1 MSSDTTGALP
11 RPIRRRARRRVGLL
25 LLLLVALPLLVSACV
40 FGRMNGVPWYEAR
53 RDATGLAP
61 DPATTPEAVI
71 QVYAAR
77 AVAWRGVFAMHSW
90 IAVKPTGAP
99 RFSRCE
105 VMGFGVSEGAP
116 AVRIDRTVPSD
127 PAVSGGS
134 FGAMPEIILDRRGPG
149 VDTVIEK
156 IHAAVAAYPY
166 PQSYRAWPGPN
177 SNTFT
182 AFIARAVPELR
193 LDLPSNA
200 IGKDY
205 LPNGS
210 VFAAA
215 PSGTGYQ
222 LSLFGLAGLL
232 AAREEG
238 LELNLLGLTFGLD
251 LASPG
256 IKLPGIG
263 RLGLPSAPKEPAQA
277 AAGTPHAKVM

>member
-11 RPIRRRARRRVGLL
+11 RPSRRRARRRLGLL
-25 LLLLVALPLLVSACV
+25 LLLLVALPLLASACV

-61 DPATTPEAVI
+61 DPATTP
-71 QVYAAR
+71 
-77 AVAWRGVFAMHSW
+77 
-90 IAVKPTGAP
+90 
-99 RFSRCE
+99 
-105 VMGFGVSEGAP
+105 
-116 AVRIDRTVPSD
+116 
-127 PAVSGGS
+127 
-134 FGAMPEIILDRRGPG
+134 
-149 VDTVIEK
+149 
-156 IHAAVAAYPY
+156 AAVAAYPY

-222 LSLFGLAGLL
+222 LSLFGLAGVL

-263 RLGLPSAPKEPAQA
+263 RLGLPSAPQEPAQA
-277 AAGTPHAKVM
+277 AAGAPHAKVMW

>member
-1 MSSDTTGALP
+1 MSTGVRP
-11 RPIRRRARRRVGLL
+11 RKRRGRLRRVLNLL

-40 FGRMNGVPWYEAR
+40 FGRVNGVPWYEAR

-61 DPATTPEAVI
+61 DPATTTEAVI

-77 AVAWRGVFAMHSW
+77 AVAWRGIFAMHTW
-90 IAVKPTGAP
+90 IAVKPTNAP
-99 RFSRCE
+99 RFTRYE
-105 VMGFGVSEGAP
+105 VIGFGVSEGAP
-116 AVRIDRTVPSD
+116 AVRIDRTGPD
-127 PAVSGGS
+127 NYW
-134 FGAMPEIILDRRGPG
+134 FGAAPEVVMDRRGPS
-149 VDTVIEK
+149 VDSLIEK
-156 IHAAVAAYPY
+156 VKAAVDAYPY

-182 AFIARAVPELR
+182 AFIGRAVPELG
-193 LDLPSNA
+193 LDLPPNA

-205 LPNGS
+205 LPSGS
-210 VFAAA
+210 LFGAA

-232 AAREEG
+232 AARKEG
-238 LELNLLGLTFGLD
+238 LELNLLGLTFGID

-263 RLGLPSAPKEPAQA
+263 RLGLPSGAEPQTQA
-277 AAGTPHAKVM
+277 TAS

>member
-11 RPIRRRARRRVGLL
+11 RPTRRRARRRLGLL
-25 LLLLVALPLLVSACV
+25 LLLLVALPLLASACV

-61 DPATTPEAVI
+61 DPATTPEGVI

-77 AVAWRGVFAMHSW
+77 AVSWRGVFAMHTW
-90 IAVKPTGAP
+90 IAVKPAGAS
-99 RFSRCE
+99 RFGRYE

-116 AVRIDRTVPSD
+116 AVRIDRTGPD
-127 PAVSGGS
+127 NYW

-149 VDTVIEK
+149 VDAVIEK

-222 LSLFGLAGLL
+222 LSLFGLAGVL

-263 RLGLPSAPKEPAQA
+263 RLGLPSAPQEPAQA
-277 AAGTPHAKVM
+277 AAGAPHAKVM